1 MAKEVKYGVI
11 GLGRFGLAVAQS
23 LIESGED
30 VIAVDVDESRLG
42 LISDQT
48 ENVYIIGQITEDSL
62 IEAGLDKCEVVIIG
76 IGKNIEASLL
86 AALHCIHLKVPRVI
100 AKANSAE
107 HAQILKMIG
116 AEVIFPEMDTAHRL
130 ARTLKNRMLM
140 DFFSVGSGFSIIQA
154 TGLLLGG
161 KRILDHPG
169 DAACEARWP
178 DGRRIEPETQVLHQ
192 HHRREQGRQGHSRH
206 HAGSGVREGRRADSG
221 RKRFQPGEVH
231 EHVSIAASATYVPV
245 SREGCRHV
253 CS

>member
-1 MAKEVKYGVI
+1 MFIKMAKEVKYGVI

-48 ENVYIIGQITEDSL
+48 ENVYISL

-154 TGLLLGG
+154 TLPAKLVGQTVVESNLRRKFSINIIAVNRAG
-161 KRILDHPG
+161 KVIADITPDLVFEKDDVLIL
-169 DAACEARWP
+169 
-178 DGRRIEPETQVLHQ
+178 V
-192 HHRREQGRQGHSRH
+192 
-206 HAGSGVREGRRADSG
+206 GSDSSLA
-221 RKRFQPGEVH
+221 KFMNM
-231 EHVSIAASATYVPV
+231 
-245 SREGCRHV
+245 
-253 CS
+253 

>member
-48 ENVYIIGQITEDSL
+48 ENVYITGQITEDSL

-154 TGLLLGG
+154 TLPAKLVGQTVVESNLRRKFSINIIAVNRAG
-161 KRILDHPG
+161 KVIADITPDLVFEKDDVLIL
-169 DAACEARWP
+169 
-178 DGRRIEPETQVLHQ
+178 V
-192 HHRREQGRQGHSRH
+192 
-206 HAGSGVREGRRADSG
+206 GSDSSLA
-221 RKRFQPGEVH
+221 KFMNM
-231 EHVSIAASATYVPV
+231 
-245 SREGCRHV
+245 
-253 CS
+253 

>member
-154 TGLLLGG
+154 
-161 KRILDHPG
+161 
-169 DAACEARWP
+169 WP

-206 HAGSGVREGRRADSG
+206 HAGPGVREGRRADPG
-221 RKRFQPGEVH
+221 GKRFQPGEVH
-231 EHVSIAASATYVPV
+231 EHVSIAPVQSMCRCPVRDAGMFDYKDSDSEVEKSHHIHGPVP
-245 SREGCRHV
+245 
-253 CS
+253 

>member
-154 TGLLLGG
+154 TLPRKFSINIIAVNRAG
-161 KRILDHPG
+161 KVIADITPDLVFEKDDVLIL
-169 DAACEARWP
+169 
-178 DGRRIEPETQVLHQ
+178 V
-192 HHRREQGRQGHSRH
+192 
-206 HAGSGVREGRRADSG
+206 GSDSSLA
-221 RKRFQPGEVH
+221 KFMNM
-231 EHVSIAASATYVPV
+231 
-245 SREGCRHV
+245 
-253 CS
+253 

>member
-154 TGLLLGG
+154 T
-161 KRILDHPG
+161 
-169 DAACEARWP
+169 
-178 DGRRIEPETQVLHQ
+178 
-192 HHRREQGRQGHSRH
+192 
-206 HAGSGVREGRRADSG
+206 
-221 RKRFQPGEVH
+221 
-231 EHVSIAASATYVPV
+231 
-245 SREGCRHV
+245 
-253 CS
+253 